1 MKLRYFL
8 LLPALVVVGLLA
20 AGCGGGGTRSVPSDA
35 VAVVGND
42 TITKADFNFWMGTA
56 QRAYKAR
63 KQTFPK
69 PGSTQFKSIQDQVI
83 TYLVEQDELQQR
95 AKDLGVTV
103 TPKDLKARLAQIKVQ
118 YFSGSEAKYKAA
130 LVAQGATE
138 KQVELQVT
146 AQLLSE
152 KIYNKVTGKLKVG
165 DAAVKAYYLAHK
177 TQYSVAATRSVRHI
191 LVNSKKLADQIETQ
205 LAGGANFATLAKKYS
220 KDPGSAKQGGKLTI
234 SKGQTVA
241 AFDKVAFSLKTGK
254 RSAPVHTQYGW
265 HIIQALSAVTPAK
278 VTPLKSVQNSIRL
291 QLLQQKKT
299 STMTAWVANLKKDFA
314 KKTAYQTG
322 YAPPTTSTT
331 ATNNTTT
338 G

>member
-8 LLPALVVVGLLA
+8 LLPVLVVVGLLA
-20 AGCGGGGTRSVPSDA
+20 AGCGGGTRSVPSDA
-35 VAVVGND
+35 VAVVGSD

-63 KQTFPK
+63 KQSFPK

-95 AKDLGVTV
+95 AKNLGVTV
-103 TPKDLKARLAQIKVQ
+103 TPKDLNARLAQIKVQ
-118 YFSGSEAKYKAA
+118 YFSGSEVKYKAA
-130 LVAQGATE
+130 LAAQGATE

-191 LVNSKKLADQIETQ
+191 LVNNKKLADQIETQ
-205 LAGGANFATLAKKYS
+205 LAGGANFAALAKKYS

-241 AFDKVAFSLKTGK
+241 AFDKIAFSLKTGQ

-278 VTPLKSVQNSIRL
+278 VTPLKSVQDSIRL

-299 STMTAWVANLKKDFA
+299 TTMTAWVASLKKDFA

-322 YAPPTTSTT
+322 YTPATT
-331 ATNNTTT
+331 AAVSTNNTTT